1 MDYPPIL
8 FYTATSDDRVGPVQA
23 RKMVA
28 RLQEMGYKNVWLHE
42 NTEGGHA
49 GSSDNTQLAYRR
61 ALTYTFLWK
70 ELRVER

>member
-1 MDYPPIL
+1 
-8 FYTATSDDRVGPVQA
+8 VGPVQA

-61 ALTYTFLWK
+61 ALTYTFLWD
-70 ELRVER
+70 RIGAQAGR